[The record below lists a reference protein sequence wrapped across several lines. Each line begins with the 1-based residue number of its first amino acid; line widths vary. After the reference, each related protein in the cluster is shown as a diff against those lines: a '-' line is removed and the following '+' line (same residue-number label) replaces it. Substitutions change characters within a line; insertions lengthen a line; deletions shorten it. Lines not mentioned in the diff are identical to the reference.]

1 MTRIVLDNVKSAF
14 KKKYTNMKID
24 VDNIEEIR
32 HMILNLDSS
41 EYSTNNVSGKII
53 KDIVNNKIS
62 R

>member
-1 MTRIVLDNVKSAF
+1 
-14 KKKYTNMKID
+14 MKID